1 MSFNEIITLY
11 PGNTTFE
18 YRVLIMADI
27 LDEFDEMFQAII
39 TLESGGGVI
48 INDQADT
55 ANITIQDLNRK
66 FCVCIYLCDYMYLI
80 LKPCMYKMINNSFI
94 MIVLGR

>member
-18 YRVLIMADI
+18 YRVLIMADSI
-27 LDEFDEMFQAII
+27 DEVDEMFQAVI

-48 INDQADT
+48 IDEQADIAT
-55 ANITIQDLNRK
+55 ITITDFNCML
-66 FCVCIYLCDYMYLI
+66 CVCT
-80 LKPCMYKMINNSFI
+80 
-94 MIVLGR
+94 IVCVHVYVPVYISGYWK

>member
-1 MSFNEIITLY
+1 MSFNDEIITLY

-27 LDEFDEMFQAII
+27 LDENDEMFQAVI
-39 TLESGGGVI
+39 TLENGGGVI

-55 ANITIQDLNRK
+55 ANITIQDLNRM
-66 FCVCIYLCDYMYLI
+66 FGVCIYMCVTGDYMYSQL
-80 LKPCMYKMINNSFI
+80 PNYN
-94 MIVLGR
+94 GRKGIQ

>member
-18 YRVLIMADI
+18 YRVLIMADSI
-27 LDEFDEMFQAII
+27 DEVDEMFQAVI
-39 TLESGGGVI
+39 TKESGGGAI

-55 ANITIQDLNRK
+55 ATITIQDLNRML
-66 FCVCIYLCDYMYLI
+66 CVYM
-80 LKPCMYKMINNSFI
+80 C
-94 MIVLGR
+94 VTV

>member
-18 YRVLIMADI
+18 YRVLIMADSI
-27 LDEFDEMFQAII
+27 DEVDEMFQAVI

-55 ANITIQDLNRK
+55 ATITIQDLNRML
-66 FCVCIYLCDYMYLI
+66 CVYMR
-80 LKPCMYKMINNSFI
+80 
-94 MIVLGR
+94 VTV

>member
-1 MSFNEIITLY
+1 MSFNETITLY

-27 LDEFDEMFQAII
+27 LDEDDEMFQAMI
-39 TLESGGGVI
+39 TLESGGDVI

-55 ANITIQDLNRK
+55 ASITIQDLNRM
-66 FCVCIYLCDYMYLI
+66 FCVCICVTTCIPSCPIIIEEGY
-80 LKPCMYKMINNSFI
+80 INKF
-94 MIVLGR
+94 GGK

>member
-18 YRVLIMADI
+18 YRVLIMADSE
-27 LDEFDEMFQAII
+27 DENDEMFQARI

-48 INDQADT
+48 NDQADT
-55 ANITIQDLNRK
+55 ATITIQDLNRML
-66 FCVCIYLCDYMYLI
+66 CVYM
-80 LKPCMYKMINNSFI
+80 C
-94 MIVLGR
+94 VTV

>member
-18 YRVLIMADI
+18 YRVLILADSD
-27 LDEFDEMFQAII
+27 DEVDEMFQVTI
-39 TLESGGGVI
+39 TLESGGAI

-55 ANITIQDLNRK
+55 ANITIQDLNRTL
-66 FCVCIYLCDYMYLI
+66 CVYM
-80 LKPCMYKMINNSFI
+80 CVTACVHDF
-94 MIVLGR
+94 VCW

>member
-1 MSFNEIITLY
+1 MSFNETITLY

-27 LDEFDEMFQAII
+27 LDEDDEMFQAMI
-39 TLESGGGVI
+39 TLESGGDVI

-55 ANITIQDLNRK
+55 ATITIQDLNRK
-66 FCVCIYLCDYMYLI
+66 SCVCIYVCDCVTTCI
-80 LKPCMYKMINNSFI
+80 PICPLKKRCW
-94 MIVLGR
+94 

>member
-11 PGNTTFE
+11 PGNTTFQ
-18 YRVLIMADI
+18 YRVLIMADSE
-27 LDEFDEMFQAII
+27 DENDEMFQAMI

-55 ANITIQDLNRK
+55 ATITIQDLNRML
-66 FCVCIYLCDYMYLI
+66 CVYM
-80 LKPCMYKMINNSFI
+80 C
-94 MIVLGR
+94 VTV

>member
-18 YRVLIMADI
+18 YRVLIMADSI
-27 LDEFDEMFQAII
+27 DEVDEMFQVII

-48 INDQADT
+48 INDQADNAT
-55 ANITIQDLNRK
+55 ITIQDLNRML
-66 FCVCIYLCDYMYLI
+66 CVYVCDCVTM
-80 LKPCMYKMINNSFI
+80 
-94 MIVLGR
+94 